1 MDEALLLKELKAII
15 EESAKR
21 GIKVFVI
28 GAFCVKAYDCLL
40 RESHDLDL
48 AVAGDEFA
56 SLAQLLKDLGFFVH
70 PKNIWVTAEKQ
81 IGEALVAVHI
91 AVDEILDL
99 NSQNSFPIR
108 DEKKVFLKSDKV
120 GFGIPALSLS
130 GLLITKLISF
140 RENDIVDVVSILM
153 NRFDELSAQELYF
166 KAEGSNNLLTIRRR
180 LTELREFF
188 ESDEIDAIW
197 YIRANRVL
205 SAEEKAA
212 LLNKITKLLKPFTN
226 FD

>member
-21 GIKVFVI
+21 GIKVFV
-28 GAFCVKAYDCLL
+28 
-40 RESHDLDL
+40 
-48 AVAGDEFA
+48 
-56 SLAQLLKDLGFFVH
+56 
-70 PKNIWVTAEKQ
+70 
-81 IGEALVAVHI
+81 
-91 AVDEILDL
+91 
-99 NSQNSFPIR
+99 
-108 DEKKVFLKSDKV
+108 
-120 GFGIPALSLS
+120 
-130 GLLITKLISF
+130 
-140 RENDIVDVVSILM
+140 M
-153 NRFDELSAQELYF
+153 NRFDERSAQELYF

-205 SAEEKAA
+205 SAEEKAT

-226 FD
+226 SD

>member
-1 MDEALLLKELKAII
+1 MDETLLLKELKTII

-48 AVAGDEFA
+48 AIVGDEFA

-70 PKNIWVTAEKQ
+70 PRNIWVTAEKQ

-99 NSQNSFPIR
+99 SSQNSFPIR
-108 DEKKVFLKSDKV
+108 DEKRVLLKSDNV

-140 RENDIVDVVSILM
+140 RENDIVDIVSILM
-153 NRFDELSAQELYF
+153 NKFDELSSQELYF
-166 KAEGSNNLLTIRRR
+166 KAEGSNTMPVIRHR
-180 LTELREFF
+180 LTELREFI
-188 ESDEIDAIW
+188 ESGEIDAVW
-197 YIRANRVL
+197 YIRLNKTLAAEVKITVL
-205 SAEEKAA
+205 D
-212 LLNKITKLLKPFTN
+212 KITKLLKPFMN
-226 FD
+226 SG